1 MNEGGE
7 TLMAAIPAGDDALV
21 FVQPGEQTLDLPAPP
36 VPAQWTAVLSGGSG
50 TVAAMRRDQFNALGS
65 EFLIERI
72 TVVGTIPDKSSGSSH
87 GEGFSER
94 RLDKGDF
101 MWRSRSRVHGEWKTS
116 SVCNNHELR
125 TLAPLGLSN
134 FEPPFFATVKVPSMK
149 HSERSMPPRSS
160 RSRATASNS
169 FLSTPAFTQRE
180 KRRKQVEP
188 EGKRS
193 GKSAQAAPVRS
204 TQRMPFRTA
213 RSECICGRPRPSSR
227 RTCFGIRG
235 SRITHC
241 SSLSC
246 SALLM
251 PQGYVAHPA
260 ASPSSTHVSHHH
272 L

>member
-101 MWRSRSRVHGEWKTS
+101 MWRSRSRVHGEWKTR

-125 TLAPLGLSN
+125 TFAPLGLSN
-134 FEPPFFATVKVPSMK
+134 FGAPFFATVKVPSMK
-149 HSERSMPPRSS
+149 HSVRSIPPRSS
-160 RSRATASNS
+160 RSRASASS
-169 FLSTPAFTQRE
+169 IFLSTPALTQRLN
-180 KRRKQVEP
+180 RLKQVDGD
-188 EGKRS
+188 GKRS
-193 GKSAQAAPVRS
+193 VRSAHEAPVRNTQS
-204 TQRMPFRTA
+204 TPSITA
-213 RSECICGRPRPSSR
+213 RSSCTSGRPRPSAR
-227 RTCFGIRG
+227 AGDGGISGERMA
-235 SRITHC
+235 HC
-241 SSLSC
+241 SSVSR
-246 SALLM
+246 SYLLM
-251 PQGYVAHPA
+251 RRKLTFFRHCEQWVFMK
-260 ASPSSTHVSHHH
+260 
-272 L
+272 